1 MSSAIS
7 RAALASI
14 NSSVAPSAGYTL
26 PSKGGGYG
34 ASSTSTSRYESKSN
48 DTSGKS
54 KVGEIAK
61 RNYVARNF
69 DDDGSSD
76 EDEDEGERY
85 SIDPS
90 VELWKAIDFGTKKSQ
105 QGTAKGNNNKG
116 KSSNPTAS
124 FENEFDSYVNNHQN
138 NQHLNHQQPTHYNT
152 ATAATPAYQT
162 PTKVIPTADSYS
174 SAGSSGGVTGR
185 GPRPRT
191 DGSTRTRLQPDDPT
205 DWTMNPQG
213 QQQRNNG
220 VTDEDS
226 EATYAPSSGVPSARK
241 PNGQVPSSSSS
252 NNNYSELQPHSAL
265 FSSPGMRTSSSAPAP
280 GDSTAFTATSNEGYE
295 PSIAGSNHLPFGARA
310 GKLASNSNG
319 GRADS
324 APGGGSSAGKQRG
337 SGTTS
342 GAVDEPWD
350 TWDPDDLD
358 PSDNKTTNSVTKKG
372 GRSPATVMSNNVMS
386 ATAAGSDSSLEETKE
401 ASSSSSVSPA
411 SPVRVASTGKE
422 ELKAMMESLRREKE
436 EMARQLERAEAER
449 AAAAEH
455 AQQVRTETSSSQ
467 AEATAAAQLERARL
481 QAALEAM
488 EAQNRAL
495 AQRVEAQQAEAAEA
509 VEKERAERELAV
521 QQMAAQNELLT
532 VQVLE
537 MQATAERELA
547 MERDALRQAVKRMEA
562 EKTELVQR
570 VQETEEAA
578 YEKAQLAEK
587 QRRDFA
593 DSLRSLEMEKAN
605 LAQRVEANAAEA
617 ALSTA
622 AVAEQLNNERQAL
635 CERIGRM
642 EAEKRALA
650 ENLIQTEA
658 RAEQQ
663 ASALAD
669 QLQAEKEALIEN
681 VQRMERE
688 KREMADKLIEAER
701 HAQQRAAEI
710 SAQLEAEK
718 STVQAALAAVEEEK
732 RMLAQRLEHNQL
744 AGKEAGAATEAL
756 QQEREALQQR
766 LDEMAREKVELTEK
780 LHGTETLAK
789 QREASMAEAIAKEKE
804 ELLQTVQRMKAER
817 AEEKRQAEL
826 LSANAAKE
834 SAAAAA
840 AFAMAATATTE
851 AAQGGVLV
859 PLHML
864 PIPQSPQM
872 VQNSPL
878 ITPKRSLKDIL
889 REECQQGVDAGDESL
904 ASYNGSGNKGLS
916 RIPSHLRKE
925 HMVSRTIGVIKEEDD
940 EAKAN
945 DDGDGRRRKFS
956 KKRSGNSVGGGS
968 VRSAGGGPSSTTKP
982 TATLPA
988 PWPAPATPAT
998 KVAVP
1003 TTYTTPQQQVAPV
1016 PQPQSST
1023 GKSDAG
1029 DKDLDEAS
1037 SVNSYTEADL
1047 DGSGTHNE
1055 SEYEE
1060 ADAEDEDVDP
1070 FESLPAPH
1078 AAAARGDLARLKV
1091 LEALEP
1097 SLLTSFDEA
1106 KRSPLFYAVAYG
1118 QEEVTDYL
1126 LAIAPELSLAT
1137 DAHGDT
1143 PMHAATSAGSA
1154 GCLERLIAASF
1165 GEADP
1170 LNAMQMSPAH
1180 LARNV
1185 ECLEVLFQHGADLA
1199 ALDVNGRSPLFV
1211 ACAMNREACAEYL
1224 IGCLDDTDTD
1234 LLITDKR
1241 GDTPL
1246 HAAACNGAV
1255 DCLLMLLQYGI
1266 DPRSLNAVGLKAVD
1280 LAIRNKQK
1288 KCRELLAEYHLHYCT
1303 SSDFDSVL
1311 FLKTLEGHRS
1321 VKKYEMGMKGQLGGG
1336 SGNSLHSNG
1345 SGGSAGLPRVGSHN
1359 RSFTGGGS
1367 LARPRS
1373 IFSMKNASVRLQRW
1387 GSWLSYEDPQSKKE
1401 YWYNSKTGV
1410 GQFEKPD
1417 KVRDLQI
1424 RAVTLGSDQDG
1435 YDESQQS
1442 ATMKLKR
1449 KGDWIE
1455 YVTEEGKTFF
1465 YNEKNGDFSWVAPT
1479 FGRAFRAMTQAPA
1492 PEIKMPAATLL
1503 PAPHHH
1509 QSEPKQAQ
1517 NKTKNQQQE
1526 QPSSSNAS
1534 SSHAGTLD
1542 ETPHQEEHTHQHTTT
1557 VADGSHDGVEES
1569 YNVDPADVVHN
1580 EDWKPYNDPNTG
1592 FVFWYNS
1599 ATNMSQVSESER
1611 DAIELNQCVVV
1622 EFFMI

>member
-14 NSSVAPSAGYTL
+14 NSSAAPSAGYAI
-26 PSKGGGYG
+26 PNKSGYG
-34 ASSTSTSRYESKSN
+34 ASSSSTSRYEGKSN
-48 DTSGKS
+48 DTYGKS
-54 KVGEIAK
+54 KVREIAK
-61 RNYVARNF
+61 RNYAARSF

-76 EDEDEGERY
+76 EEEDEGERY

-105 QGTAKGNNNKG
+105 QGAAKGNNAKG
-116 KSSNPTAS
+116 KSSNSNTS
-124 FENEFDSYVNNHQN
+124 FESEFDSYVDNHQN
-138 NQHLNHQQPTHYNT
+138 NQLYNFQQPKNHSTS
-152 ATAATPAYQT
+152 AAPAYHT
-162 PTKVIPTADSYS
+162 PTKVMATNDPHS
-174 SAGSSGGVTGR
+174 SAGSSGGTAGR
-185 GPRPRT
+185 GPRPRA
-191 DGSTRTRLQPDDPT
+191 DGLTRTRLLPDDQT
-205 DWTMNPQG
+205 DWTMCPQE
-213 QQQRNNG
+213 QQWSNG
-220 VTDEDS
+220 VVNGTINGGDIGS
-226 EATYAPSSGVPSARK
+226 HAAYAPSSGVPQVRK
-241 PNGQVPSSSSS
+241 PNGQAASSSSSSS
-252 NNNYSELQPHSAL
+252 NNYSDLQPHAAL
-265 FSSPGMRTSSSAPAP
+265 FSSPGVRTSSSAPAP
-280 GDSTAFTATSNEGYE
+280 GDATAFTAASDGGYE
-295 PSIAGSNHLPFGARA
+295 PSVSGSSHVAFGSRV
-310 GKLASNSNG
+310 GKITSSSNG
-319 GRADS
+319 SRVDS
-324 APGGGSSAGKQRG
+324 APGGGSSAGKPRG
-337 SGTTS
+337 SGPSSST
-342 GAVDEPWD
+342 VDEPWD
-350 TWDPDDLD
+350 TWDPDDLI
-358 PSDNKTTNSVTKKG
+358 PSEINSAAKKG
-372 GRSPATVMSNNVMS
+372 GRSPAAVGINVMS
-386 ATAAGSDSSLEETKE
+386 AGSDAALEETKE
-401 ASSSSSVSPA
+401 ASSSSVSPA
-411 SPVRVASTGKE
+411 TPVRVASTGKE
-422 ELKAMMESLRREKE
+422 ELKAMMESLLREKE

-455 AQQVRTETSSSQ
+455 VQQVRTETSSSQ

-481 QAALEAM
+481 HAALEAM

-495 AQRVEAQQAEAAEA
+495 AQRVEAQQAETAVA

-521 QQMAAQNELLT
+521 QRMAAQNELLT

-537 MQATAERELA
+537 MQATAERDLA

-562 EKTELVQR
+562 EKSELVQR
-570 VQETEEAA
+570 VQVTEEAA

-593 DSLRSLEMEKAN
+593 DNLRSLEMEKAN
-605 LAQRVEANAAEA
+605 LARRVEANAAEA

-650 ENLIQTEA
+650 ENLMQTEA

-663 ASALAD
+663 ASALAA
-669 QLQAEKEALIEN
+669 QLQAEKEALMEN
-681 VQRMERE
+681 VERMERE
-688 KREMADKLIEAER
+688 KREMADKLIETER

-766 LDEMAREKVELTEK
+766 LDDMAREKSELTDK
-780 LHGTETLAK
+780 LHGTESLAK

-804 ELLQTVQRMKAER
+804 ELLLTVQRMKAER
-817 AEEKRQAEL
+817 AEEKRQAEAL
-826 LSANAAKE
+826 AANAAKE

-851 AAQGGVLV
+851 AAHGGVLV

-864 PIPQSPQM
+864 PMPQSPQM
-872 VQNSPL
+872 TQNSPL

-904 ASYNGSGNKGLS
+904 FNGSGSGSKGLS

-925 HMVSRTIGVIKEEDD
+925 HMVSRAIGVIKEEDD
-940 EAKAN
+940 ETKAN
-945 DDGDGRRRKFS
+945 DDNDGRRRKFS

-988 PWPAPATPAT
+988 PLPVSVTPGT
-998 KVAVP
+998 KGVAAS
-1003 TTYTTPQQQVAPV
+1003 TYATPQQQAAPV
-1016 PQPQSST
+1016 PQPQSIV
-1023 GKSDAG
+1023 GRSDV

-1047 DGSGTHNE
+1047 DGSGTHND

-1060 ADAEDEDVDP
+1060 ADAEDEDIDP

-1118 QEEVTDYL
+1118 QEEVADYL

-1154 GCLERLIAASF
+1154 GCLERLISAAF

-1170 LNAMQMSPAH
+1170 LNAMEMSPAH

-1185 ECLEVLFQHGADLA
+1185 ECLEVLFRHGADLA

-1321 VKKYEMGMKGQLGGG
+1321 VKKYEMGQIAMKGQLGGG

-1345 SGGSAGLPRVGSHN
+1345 SGGSAGPSLGGSHN

-1367 LARPRS
+1367 LSRPRS

-1503 PAPHHH
+1503 PAPHHN
-1509 QSEPKQAQ
+1509 SEPKQAQ
-1517 NKTKNQQQE
+1517 TKTKQQQQ

-1534 SSHAGTLD
+1534 TSHAGPSD
-1542 ETPHQEEHTHQHTTT
+1542 EIQQHTAT
-1557 VADGSHDGVEES
+1557 ADGGSYGHEGVEES

-1599 ATNMSQVSESER
+1599 ATNMSQVSE
-1611 DAIELNQCVVV
+1611 AIERY
-1622 EFFMI
+1622 